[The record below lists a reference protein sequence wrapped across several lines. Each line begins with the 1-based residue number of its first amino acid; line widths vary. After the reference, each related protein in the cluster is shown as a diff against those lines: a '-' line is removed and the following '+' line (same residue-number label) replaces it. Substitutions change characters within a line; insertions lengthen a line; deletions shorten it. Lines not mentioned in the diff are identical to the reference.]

1 MSFDDVRDAVIARL
15 SSPGWAAERAAE
27 DPTMVRHI
35 PQIVRINRLG
45 LLTFDS
51 QAGRADAARAYKE
64 RAYCYGFVRD
74 RETACGLVAWVSLN
88 TDMYAS
94 LVVVMGPP
102 GPDPDNSFRAS
113 ASEVLL
119 RNTAGKFPVTVE
131 AGVVESTVSPFAIP
145 AERHVAGKT
154 APVPDDAACVLLVD
168 LVWGR
173 PAAEGLFAAIEAGL
187 AAVRPQRFV

>member
-1 MSFDDVRDAVIARL
+1 MSFDEVRDAVVARL
-15 SSPGWAAERAAE
+15 ASAGWAAERRAE
-27 DPTMVRHI
+27 DPTMVQHI

-51 QAGRADAARAYKE
+51 QAGRADGEHKE

-74 RETACGLVAWVSLN
+74 RETACGLTSWVSLN

-102 GPDPDNSFRAS
+102 GPDPSNAFRAS

-119 RNTAGKFPVTVE
+119 RSTVKFPVTVE
-131 AGVVESTVSPFAIP
+131 GGVVDSTVSPFVIP
-145 AERHVAGKT
+145 AERHVAGPT
-154 APVPDDAACVLLVD
+154 APPVPDDAACVLFVD

-173 PAAEGLFAAIEAGL
+173 PAADGLFAAIESGL
-187 AAVRPQRFV
+187 GAVRTQRFV